1 MTSEAQK
8 KARDKYNAKRQRL
21 TIDFYPTESDLWEHI
36 NKQENKAGYI
46 KDLIRK
52 DMNADMVNIVHCKDC
67 VHYTDLSPH
76 MEGECKYFSGEDNLY
91 STDPNG
97 YCSCGVAKTKGE

>member
-1 MTSEAQK
+1 MTSEAQLKAVK
-8 KARDKYNAKRQRL
+8 KFNEKRQRL
-21 TIDFYPTESDLWEHI
+21 TLDFYPSETDLWEHI
-36 NKQENKAGYI
+36 QAQEKKQSYI

-67 VHYTDLSPH
+67 VHYTDLSPY

-97 YCSCGVAKTKGE
+97 YCSCGKAKMNGE

>member
-8 KARDKYNAKRQRL
+8 KARDKYNAKRKRVA
-21 TIDFYPTESDLWEHI
+21 IDFCPTEADLWEHV

-52 DMNADMVNIVHCKDC
+52 DM
-67 VHYTDLSPH
+67 
-76 MEGECKYFSGEDNLY
+76 
-91 STDPNG
+91 
-97 YCSCGVAKTKGE
+97 KGE